1 VTKKRVKK
9 AEEAKAEQN
18 SERRNSIDSIGFIF
32 QELETK
38 SLNDDEILEKV
49 WGVLLEESRKK
60 RSHGSKKGEIRSEL
74 VKNAADENQKQKQ
87 EERA

>member
-1 VTKKRVKK
+1 
-9 AEEAKAEQN
+9 
-18 SERRNSIDSIGFIF
+18 
-32 QELETK
+32 
-38 SLNDDEILEKV
+38 LNDDEILEKV